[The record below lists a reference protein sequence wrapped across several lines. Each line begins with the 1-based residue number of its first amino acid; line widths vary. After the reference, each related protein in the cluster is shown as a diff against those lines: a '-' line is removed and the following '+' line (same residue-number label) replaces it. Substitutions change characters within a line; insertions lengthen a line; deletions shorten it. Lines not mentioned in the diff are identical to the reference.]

1 MFTIPPLAQDKNYS
15 TNKLRFVH
23 HSNTCSTQNN
33 VKKSGLWL
41 VFVANPDDKRKIDNK
56 MVIKRLFKRV

>member
-1 MFTIPPLAQDKNYS
+1 MN
-15 TNKLRFVH
+15 
-23 HSNTCSTQNN
+23 NN

-56 MVIKRLFKRV
+56 MVIK